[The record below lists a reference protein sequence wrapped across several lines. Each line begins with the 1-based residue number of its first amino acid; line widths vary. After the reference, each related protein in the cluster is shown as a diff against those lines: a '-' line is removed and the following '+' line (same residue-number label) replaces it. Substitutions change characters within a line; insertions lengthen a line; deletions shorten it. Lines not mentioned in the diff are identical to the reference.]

1 MLPSR
6 WHLVSTRMKMGDLAS
21 PLSLFVGKSEDRALT
36 PGAAQRLLGALATY
50 AADPA
55 ALPTGCN
62 TAPDLAGGP
71 QDRDRSRGLLER
83 PPRDPHSQGGVE
95 ESLCEG
101 CRLADRRRGQRTA
114 EPVVVMPPALPLPR
128 SESETAAPEPEGGAH
143 GGTRRAWSTF
153 CPPNVECFP
162 LSKLSLWDPS
172 RFGCTAISF
181 TFWAGV
187 TNGARAVESGLVG

>member
-1 MLPSR
+1 
-6 WHLVSTRMKMGDLAS
+6 VSTRMKMGDLAS

-95 ESLCEG
+95 ESLCVG

-114 EPVVVMPPALPLPR
+114 EPVVFRPPALPLPR
-128 SESETAAPEPEGGAH
+128 SESETAAPEPEDGAH
-143 GGTRRAWSTF
+143 GGTRRAKSLT
-153 CPPNVECFP
+153 PSNDECFP
-162 LSKLSLWDPS
+162 LSKSPRGPS

-187 TNGARAVESGLVG
+187 TNGARAVESGLDGCSC